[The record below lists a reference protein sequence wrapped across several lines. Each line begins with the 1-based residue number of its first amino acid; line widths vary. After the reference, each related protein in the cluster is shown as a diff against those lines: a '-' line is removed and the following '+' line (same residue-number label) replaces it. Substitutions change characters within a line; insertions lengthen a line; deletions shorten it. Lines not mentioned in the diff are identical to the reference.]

1 MGVLCGT
8 GGRGTL
14 LVPAWLPKRACKD
27 GAASRC
33 PLSRGKRSERHATA
47 TSWSDR
53 KKTAQ
58 KNRFAEA
65 GTRGGQAFSSF
76 VRKTHHRNGKG
87 RATHET
93 SKDANLSS
101 RIAPARGLEPGTPGT
116 CAPGSGSLS
125 L

>member
-1 MGVLCGT
+1 MTMQVRFESARLPASRIASQTLPSLQRTAQKAPFFHKT
-8 GGRGTL
+8 GMNGRSFRAGWDGAL

-58 KNRFAEA
+58 KE
-65 GTRGGQAFSSF
+65 
-76 VRKTHHRNGKG
+76 
-87 RATHET
+87 
-93 SKDANLSS
+93 
-101 RIAPARGLEPGTPGT
+101 
-116 CAPGSGSLS
+116 
-125 L
+125 